1 MKTQET
7 DRYRRWIDALKD
19 RPAQIAIDTAVLRAA
34 ASDLALGDIKS
45 VGDRVSELRV
55 HRGPGYRIYFTTRG
69 RTLMLLLIGGDKTR
83 QRRDIAAAKQILRSL
98 EEAGQW

>member
-1 MKTQET
+1 M
-7 DRYRRWIDALKD
+7 
-19 RPAQIAIDTAVLRAA
+19 
-34 ASDLALGDIKS
+34 
-45 VGDRVSELRV
+45 

-69 RTLMLLLIGGDKTR
+69 RTLMLLLIDGDKTR